1 MNKLFTLTALG
12 LLVSLSATAQKVR
25 KSWDFRQGFSTATV
39 ANLAADMEQNGTDA
53 HWRNWEKNAT
63 DAGKY
68 GDTYWAAGSGTTVND
83 NNELCT
89 VVNGEYIPIPETQGL
104 NMKGIKA
111 KGLILATNYPTAE
124 NESSPNGMY
133 PYGGGFIW
141 LNGKKLTFTINQ
153 VKKGETLRIGVESH
167 KNTEARGINV
177 IVNGETLAPVEGEQ
191 VPKFFNEVV
200 YNIPDDTPDVD
211 DYTPVQIKSTN
222 GCHIYYM
229 IVGTGDDPNANKT
242 KVGYLYGGAKD
253 DEQALKLLESNEQYI
268 VTPIDVTGDV
278 SLVTADSLRGFDVT
292 VASSTISA
300 DNSMVGVLKE
310 ALPWTPV
317 LNLNPAL
324 YAAWGYGEAV
334 PTTGA
339 FGATNNSKSDLYK
352 GLTLVPASD
361 AGLEEGW
368 EGIIYT
374 NGNANV
380 TGVNLGAYFA
390 ADDTLAVVPGG
401 TPVLSHAHNINHNGY
416 IYLPL
421 TQEVLAD
428 AYADYVP
435 AMFTNAIGMLK
446 GSKSDISKVPAP
458 TFSLEYKNLNTN
470 VTIKSVNKN
479 AKIYYTVD
487 GTEPT
492 TESTPYEG
500 TFNLTS
506 ETTVK
511 AVAIAEGYLV
521 SDAAEKLVEMKHQA
535 VAPTIS
541 TVMEDGKT
549 TVTITSKSPDVDI
562 WYNYSANADS
572 TQSTK
577 YTEPIVLRDSKT
589 ISAFAVSEALVQSEL
604 TTQIINIQKPSLR
617 IDAIA
622 HMDAN
627 SEEYNGGKTSTAYYF
642 SWGKNKNAYPYY
654 DESFYEVVKGSDGL
668 DSIVYTKLN
677 AEEVVDFNNGWKV
690 VSRGQVMIWEN
701 IKPGTNIGDGNAYNP
716 ATVNDLDTLV
726 TNYYINI
733 GEWNT
738 ANPAS
743 GTIATT
749 VKHAGPFDIVS
760 FISNGSDGTPRIV
773 FEVSKDSTEW
783 TQVGDTIN
791 MPANEKR
798 LYRKYIRSYEDTD
811 EVYVRA
817 RIAAGNSKAG
827 FYDIYLMNH
836 GEKSIARENE
846 LATGIEEITNAT
858 ANRKATPAAI
868 YSING
873 TRLSAMQRGIN
884 IVKMSNGETKKVIVR

>member
-25 KSWDFRQGFSTATV
+25 KTWDFREGFSTATV

-53 HWRNWEKNAT
+53 HWRNWEKNAS

-68 GDTYWAAGSGTTVND
+68 GDTYWAANSGTTVND
-83 NNELCT
+83 DNELCT

-111 KGLILATNYPTAE
+111 KGLILATNYPTSE

-133 PYGGGFIW
+133 PYGSGFIW
-141 LNGKKLTFTINQ
+141 MNGKNLTFTINQ

-229 IVGTGDDPNANKT
+229 I
-242 KVGYLYGGAKD
+242 
-253 DEQALKLLESNEQYI
+253 
-268 VTPIDVTGDV
+268 
-278 SLVTADSLRGFDVT
+278 
-292 VASSTISA
+292 
-300 DNSMVGVLKE
+300 
-310 ALPWTPV
+310 
-317 LNLNPAL
+317 
-324 YAAWGYGEAV
+324 
-334 PTTGA
+334 
-339 FGATNNSKSDLYK
+339 
-352 GLTLVPASD
+352 
-361 AGLEEGW
+361 
-368 EGIIYT
+368 
-374 NGNANV
+374 
-380 TGVNLGAYFA
+380 
-390 ADDTLAVVPGG
+390 
-401 TPVLSHAHNINHNGY
+401 
-416 IYLPL
+416 
-421 TQEVLAD
+421 
-428 AYADYVP
+428 
-435 AMFTNAIGMLK
+435 
-446 GSKSDISKVPAP
+446 
-458 TFSLEYKNLNTN
+458 
-470 VTIKSVNKN
+470 
-479 AKIYYTVD
+479 
-487 GTEPT
+487 
-492 TESTPYEG
+492 
-500 TFNLTS
+500 
-506 ETTVK
+506 
-511 AVAIAEGYLV
+511 
-521 SDAAEKLVEMKHQA
+521 
-535 VAPTIS
+535 
-541 TVMEDGKT
+541 
-549 TVTITSKSPDVDI
+549 
-562 WYNYSANADS
+562 
-572 TQSTK
+572 
-577 YTEPIVLRDSKT
+577 
-589 ISAFAVSEALVQSEL
+589 
-604 TTQIINIQKPSLR
+604 
-617 IDAIA
+617 
-622 HMDAN
+622 
-627 SEEYNGGKTSTAYYF
+627 
-642 SWGKNKNAYPYY
+642 
-654 DESFYEVVKGSDGL
+654 
-668 DSIVYTKLN
+668 
-677 AEEVVDFNNGWKV
+677 
-690 VSRGQVMIWEN
+690 WEN
-701 IKPGTNIGDGNAYNP
+701 IKPGTNIGDGSAYNP
-716 ATVNDLDTLV
+716 ATVDDVDTLV

-798 LYRKYIRSYEDTD
+798 LYRKYTRSYENTD

-846 LATGIEEITNAT
+846 LATGIEGITNAT

-884 IVKMSNGETKKVIVR
+884 IVKMSNGETKKVIVK